1 MAERAEK
8 LESVAKPGRDSG
20 SVVYYPNQRAQTGFL
35 RTCLAMLR
43 NIVEGRELV
52 WQLFRRDFIIVYRR
66 SILGYVWIFLAP
78 ILGIITWVF
87 MNYTGILNPGKTDM
101 PYPVFVLLGSQM
113 WGLFMGFFDLTS
125 KALGSAGT
133 LMKQIRFEHEVLLV
147 KQVSLAFANFVMTLG
162 IVILV
167 MLAFK
172 VVPPW
177 QAIFFPAVMLPL
189 LFLGAGLGLVVSVF
203 SAVFTDASNIVGKVV
218 GLVMYITPV
227 IYTTDFS
234 NPVLKALVR
243 YNPLSYLIAACRDIL
258 TKGRIDQFGSYLLVS
273 ALTLAFFLVAL
284 RLFYVSE
291 PLVAEKI

>member
-1 MAERAEK
+1 MND
-8 LESVAKPGRDSG
+8 DSG
-20 SVVYYPNQRAQTGFL
+20 HVVYFPNQKAQLGFL
-35 RTCLAMLR
+35 KTCAAMLK
-43 NIVEGRELV
+43 NIIEGRELIV
-52 WQLFRRDFIIVYRR
+52 QMFRRDFFIIYRR
-66 SILGYVWIFLAP
+66 SILGYMWILIGP
-78 ILGIITWVF
+78 IMGIITWVF

-113 WGLFMGFFDLTS
+113 WGLFMGFFDSAS
-125 KALGSAGT
+125 KSLYSGSS

-147 KQVSLAFANFVMTLG
+147 KQVALVFVNFLMTLA
-162 IVILV
+162 IVFIV

-177 QAIFFPAVMLPL
+177 QAVFFPVVMLPL
-189 LFLGAGLGLVVSVF
+189 LFFGAGMGLVVSVF
-203 SAVFTDASNIVGKVV
+203 SAIFTDAGNIVGKVI

-234 NPVLKALVR
+234 HPFLKFLVKF
-243 YNPLSYLIAACRDIL
+243 NPLSYLITACRDIL
-258 TKGRIDQFGSYLLVS
+258 TRGSIDHFHSYLFVS
-273 ALTLAFFLVAL
+273 ALTLALFLVAL